1 MKKFYEKIKPFFLV
15 ILGALILLSY
25 LVCVQGEGATLAL
38 GIISIVVAAFY
49 IGYGLVVLFIGSKL
63 PATLKKILDVVVV
76 SLFPAFVFTELLMT
90 TINLYKVYTPTGWT
104 IAILGM
110 IAALAV
116 IVVYIVAT
124 FVKAKILGKLVPI
137 FALTFVL
144 SLLMNV
150 LFDAI
155 GLPMVL
161 GNVTIVYLIIYAV
174 YTAILFSAIGLLEGD
189 KKAEE
194 TGE

>member
-63 PATLKKILDVVVV
+63 PTTLKKILDVVVV

-194 TGE
+194 TGK

>member
-63 PATLKKILDVVVV
+63 PTTLKKILDVVVV

>member
-63 PATLKKILDVVVV
+63 PTTLKEILDVVVV

-194 TGE
+194 TGK